1 MRFCEGIAE
10 VQACAGALTA
20 IVTDFL
26 AGLSRELQTWCADY
40 NYLL

>member
-1 MRFCEGIAE
+1 MRFCGGIAE
-10 VQACAGALTA
+10 VQACARALTA

-26 AGLSRELQTWCADY
+26 AALSRELQTWCAAY